1 MSERIVSIEAT
12 KELEH
17 AVRIAISYIND
28 SLAKALEHEH
38 PDRRDQS
45 IYDWMDDR
53 LHILRT
59 FQLLLNKLEGEDNEQ

>member
-1 MSERIVSIEAT
+1 MSERTVTIEAT

-17 AVRIAISYIND
+17 AVRVAISYIND

-38 PDRRDQS
+38 PDRRDQR

-59 FQLLLNKLEGEDNEQ
+59 LQLLMDKLEGEDNEQ

>member
-1 MSERIVSIEAT
+1 MSECTVTIEAT

-28 SLAKALEHEH
+28 SLVNALEHAH

-45 IYDWMDDR
+45 IYAGWM
-53 LHILRT
+53 I
-59 FQLLLNKLEGEDNEQ
+59 GCIS